1 MGWYILTFLC
11 GTWIGACLTILALGL
26 FFMSKGKED

>member
-11 GTWIGACLTILALGL
+11 GAWIGSSITILAIGL
-26 FFMSKGKED
+26 FFVSKGKED